1 MSDACYMMKP
11 LIHPYTMS
19 LRITLEHCELTLYPW
34 NLSGVGRGRYG
45 HVWWDL
51 HVTIGFWGI
60 ICCQWLPKNGGILH
74 NVSWSRITVLSDTT
88 ETYRNCVPQMDANCA
103 MKSKQ
108 HGINNISFLIHIS
121 DILILTPIIYKP
133 KSTYWTCVFCKLNK
147 QTTSSYF
154 SLPFSWLSSF
164 LSSFPSWRPALQV
177 SPVAFFVPELIT
189 VCCWRVSQDRRKI
202 YLPYYH
208 WNWRNPSYIFTTTLF
223 CVAGIFQAIQSW
235 EYCWRNLASRG
246 MLETLLFIRLT
257 VSSGA
262 GFSSIE
268 SMINQ
273 TSSHLLYLRILWT
286 DFEHWAMWMSVSN
299 YAMIYTFY
307 VDSINTVGLEQPI
320 GIYLIWH
327 LMTYVGCSQQIPAPW

>member
-74 NVSWSRITVLSDTT
+74 NVSWSRITVLSNTT

-189 VCCWRVSQDRRKI
+189 VCCWRVSQDKRKI
-202 YLPYYH
+202 YLPLKLKESELHLHYH
-208 WNWRNPSYIFTTTLF
+208 TFLCCWN
-223 CVAGIFQAIQSW
+223 
-235 EYCWRNLASRG
+235 
-246 MLETLLFIRLT
+246 
-257 VSSGA
+257 
-262 GFSSIE
+262 FSSYTILGVLLKE
-268 SMINQ
+268 SGI
-273 TSSHLLYLRILWT
+273 TWHAWDPSIYPIDRIKWCRIFFHREYDQSNILP
-286 DFEHWAMWMSVSN
+286 SLVS
-299 YAMIYTFY
+299 
-307 VDSINTVGLEQPI
+307 
-320 GIYLIWH
+320 
-327 LMTYVGCSQQIPAPW
+327 

>member
-1 MSDACYMMKP
+1 MYDVCYMMKP

-19 LRITLEHCELTLYPW
+19 LRITLEHCKLTLYPW

-51 HVTIGFWGI
+51 HVTIGFLGI

-74 NVSWSRITVLSDTT
+74 IVSWSRITILSNTT
-88 ETYRNCVPQMDANCA
+88 ETYRNCVPQIDANSA

-108 HGINNISFLIHIS
+108 HGINNIRFLIHIS
-121 DILILTPIIYKP
+121 DILTPIIYKP

-189 VCCWRVSQDRRKI
+189 VCCWRVSQDKRKI
-202 YLPYYH
+202 YLPLKLKESELHLHYH
-208 WNWRNPSYIFTTTLF
+208 TCLSCWNFLKL
-223 CVAGIFQAIQSW
+223 C
-235 EYCWRNLASRG
+235 NLG
-246 MLETLLFIRLT
+246 
-257 VSSGA
+257 
-262 GFSSIE
+262 SIVE
-268 SMINQ
+268 
-273 TSSHLLYLRILWT
+273 
-286 DFEHWAMWMSVSN
+286 
-299 YAMIYTFY
+299 
-307 VDSINTVGLEQPI
+307 G
-320 GIYLIWH
+320 IWH
-327 LMTYVGCSQQIPAPW
+327 HVACLRPFYLSDWPYQVVQDFLPSRVWSIKHPPISCILGSCGLKLSIALCECQYPTMPWSTI